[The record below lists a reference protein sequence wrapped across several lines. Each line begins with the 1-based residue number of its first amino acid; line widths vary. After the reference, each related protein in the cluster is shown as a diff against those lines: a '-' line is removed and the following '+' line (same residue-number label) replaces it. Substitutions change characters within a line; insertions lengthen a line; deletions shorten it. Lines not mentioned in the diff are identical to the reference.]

1 MSLGLEPE
9 RTGPEDCAC
18 KVVTHAQIATLPQ
31 KSLSGARNFPS
42 VLVASRLAESRMDQI
57 VAFVLRSTVARIAHP
72 LELHHY
78 RQVVQSMIN
87 ALHAS
92 PDALDTV

>member
-1 MSLGLEPE
+1 MSLALDPE

-31 KSLSGARNFPS
+31 KSLSGVRNFLS
-42 VLVASRLAESRMDQI
+42 VLVASRLAESRMDQTVPFI
-57 VAFVLRSTVARIAHP
+57 FRSSVARIAP
-72 LELHHY
+72 LELHHC
-78 RQVVQSMIN
+78 RHLVERMIN

-92 PDALDTV
+92 PDALNTA